1 MNERIM
7 QEFEKTEEILL
18 KAIQEINQMGTLNIQ
33 NAEILKNVVRTYKDI
48 CEVKDKKGG
57 GSYERYSGHDAYGDG
72 GSYERRRRD
81 SMGRYTDDG
90 HYQGSR
96 YYDGGSGR

>member
-7 QEFEKTEEILL
+7 QEAEKSEELIL
-18 KAIQEINQMGTLNIQ
+18 KAIQEINQMGALSIQ
-33 NAEILKNVVRTYKDI
+33 SAEILKNVWRTYKDI
-48 CEVKDKKGG
+48 CEVKRGG
-57 GSYERYSGHDAYGDG
+57 GSYERYSGYEAYGDG